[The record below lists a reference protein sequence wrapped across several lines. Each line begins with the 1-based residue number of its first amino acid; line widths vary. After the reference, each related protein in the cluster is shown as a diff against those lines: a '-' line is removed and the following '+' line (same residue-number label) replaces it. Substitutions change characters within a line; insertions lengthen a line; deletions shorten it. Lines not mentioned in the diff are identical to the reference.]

1 MSELT
6 KEYLDQ
12 KIDSQT
18 TELKSY
24 VDEKIVGLDEKIDS
38 LARMTAN
45 GLAEIKR
52 ELDVREQV
60 EGLNQRIFRIEQALN
75 IKN

>member
-1 MSELT
+1 MSDLT
-6 KEYLDQ
+6 REYLD
-12 KIDSQT
+12 KKLDSQT

-24 VDEKIVGLDEKIDS
+24 VEEKVVGLDEKIDS

-52 ELDVREQV
+52 ELDVKDRV
-60 EGLNQRIFRIEQALN
+60 DNLDRRMFKIEQALN

>member
-1 MSELT
+1 MSELSR
-6 KEYLDQ
+6 EYLDKQ
-12 KIDSQT
+12 LNSQT

-24 VDEKIVGLDEKIDS
+24 VGEKIVGLDEKIDS

-60 EGLNQRIFRIEQALN
+60 EGLNKRIFRIEQALN